1 MAHAAGAILAV
12 AAFAASSAAMAA
24 MRCGNHLITEGDTA
38 GLLHARCGPPAEI
51 SQQSVLRPPLIWH
64 HGRPFQVPG
73 GDIEVRVEIW
83 TYNFGPNQLMRR
95 VRVEDGVVKSIETL
109 GHGYL

>member
-1 MAHAAGAILAV
+1 MTQAVRAIIAIVALAA
-12 AAFAASSAAMAA
+12 AAPALAA

-38 GLLHARCGPPAEI
+38 GLLTARCGPPAEV
-51 SQQSVLRPPLIWH
+51 SQQTILRPPVFWR
-64 HGRPFQVPG
+64 HGRPYQVPG
-73 GDIEVRVEIW
+73 GEIEVRVEIW

-95 VRVEDGVVKSIETL
+95 VRLEDGIVKSIETL